1 MFLSLEFPGGD
12 KQISLIARDLA
23 HDEGYKSWMKP
34 LDVDSER
41 CRTDRAVEIA
51 NRKLRHLPHRHI
63 SMIFNQFTWEGTTGW
78 EYWTKDYDKVL
89 IHALVVAE
97 ALNIP
102 LHVHKSFDGE
112 LLTAA
117 EIAGVKLEFVPADYA
132 VATLTRHNEQLQL
145 KIEDGQYIRLNNVV
159 LPKDTPC
166 VELF

>member
-23 HDEGYKSWMKP
+23 HDHGYKTWMKP
-34 LDVDSER
+34 LDVDSDR

-51 NRKLRHLPHRHI
+51 NRRLGQHPNRYI
-63 SMIFNQFTWEGTTGW
+63 NMIFNQFTWEGTTGW

-89 IHALVVAE
+89 IHALVVAD

-117 EIAGVKLEFVPADYA
+117 EKAGVQLEIVPSDYA
-132 VATLTRHNEQLQL
+132 VAKLTRHNEQLQSKL
-145 KIEDGQYIRLNNVV
+145 EDGQFIRLIKVA
-159 LPKDTPC
+159 LPKGTPL
-166 VELF
+166 VEHF